1 MSLKLSQ
8 IKRLTVKPN
17 DTIQDAINILENE
30 KEKIVLVIKSKLI
43 LLGTVTD
50 GDIRRALIGG
60 NNLQTKISSAMNN
73 NPIVAD
79 YKLSKQTMLK
89 IMKKNKIKQIPIIKS
104 KKVYNLLLI
113 EDILKK
119 EKEIE
124 NRVIIMAG
132 GFGKRLMPLTKKTPK
147 PLLKVR
153 NIPILEIIIK
163 QLASFGFINI
173 FITTYYHSEKIKKYF
188 GNGSKWNVKIKY
200 INEKKPLG
208 TAGSLSLLK
217 KNKNSKPSLIL
228 NSDILSKIN
237 YKNLLNF
244 HTENKFAAT
253 VVAKNY
259 DIKIPY
265 GELLTKNGTIV
276 GINEKPTFSSLINA
290 GIYVLNENIISEL
303 KSKDYLDMPDLL
315 SNSIKM
321 KRKIGCYP
329 IHEEWTDIGKKEDYI
344 AINQSSNY

>member
-119 EKEIE
+119 EKE
-124 NRVIIMAG
+124 
-132 GFGKRLMPLTKKTPK
+132 
-147 PLLKVR
+147 
-153 NIPILEIIIK
+153 
-163 QLASFGFINI
+163 
-173 FITTYYHSEKIKKYF
+173 
-188 GNGSKWNVKIKY
+188 
-200 INEKKPLG
+200 
-208 TAGSLSLLK
+208 
-217 KNKNSKPSLIL
+217 
-228 NSDILSKIN
+228 
-237 YKNLLNF
+237 
-244 HTENKFAAT
+244 
-253 VVAKNY
+253 
-259 DIKIPY
+259 
-265 GELLTKNGTIV
+265 
-276 GINEKPTFSSLINA
+276 
-290 GIYVLNENIISEL
+290 
-303 KSKDYLDMPDLL
+303 
-315 SNSIKM
+315 
-321 KRKIGCYP
+321 
-329 IHEEWTDIGKKEDYI
+329 
-344 AINQSSNY
+344 